1 MFRLNTRFHIL
12 RHKIVF
18 SPLLIVPS
26 LVLILYCGTAESREP
41 ASTNIPLD
49 SPVYLY
55 LDKLIGMGLI
65 TSDISGIRPYTKA
78 EAARMALEAE
88 KNLEIFEG
96 SKARFAA
103 ELLQRVKQLA
113 PREMAIKT
121 GSDEVPLFSVD
132 PVASM
137 RVRNVYLD
145 GTARSYER
153 PVHDPGN
160 DGVFGIGS
168 GLRPVNPY
176 PSPVQQHGVEGT
188 PLLEGNEGA
197 RYLNGENAQFHFSTA
212 AFLTRY
218 SAALIEPLV
227 LYQRSGATRVYL
239 NKGYFKLGGGAFE
252 VEVGRDA
259 AWLGPG
265 NRTAITLSNNSR
277 NLDLIKLSSPE
288 PVTVPYLG
296 ALKYALLLSRLD
308 RTETN
313 GVVRQP
319 WFYALKLAV
328 KPVKSLEIGFNLG
341 RQQGG
346 PGVSNSFGDTVRGL
360 LGGTG
365 SDNSNSVAG
374 FDFRLRIP
382 SLRNMELYGE
392 LSGEDTASFW
402 PIVESYVA
410 GIYLP
415 NLTSD
420 GRNELRLEYYYGNNI
435 LSTNGTFP
443 EGYLYRGMNLGPF
456 QGGAA
461 QQLFVRFTHFFS
473 ALNYL
478 SLDYIRTV
486 RGNQGTVTVN
496 SQGNFDPQGTL
507 QAEERA
513 NAGRISWSFPVS
525 RNLDMTAMYG
535 YERISNFNLKSGVD
549 QTNQLVRVDLG
560 FKY

>member
-1 MFRLNTRFHIL
+1 MKLLFSGRGTTRS
-12 RHKIVF
+12 V
-18 SPLLIVPS
+18 LLATLS
-26 LVLILYCGTAESREP
+26 AVLLFISSAAECSEP

-65 TSDISGIRPYTKA
+65 TSDIRGIKPYTRA

-88 KNLEIFEG
+88 RNLESLEG
-96 SKARFAA
+96 RKARFAT
-103 ELLQRVKQLA
+103 EIVHRITQLTQREVS
-113 PREMAIKT
+113 IKT
-121 GSDEVPLFSVD
+121 ASEETPLFSVA
-132 PVASM
+132 PIASM
-137 RVRNVYLD
+137 RLRNVYLD
-145 GTARSYER
+145 GSARSYER

-168 GLRPVNPY
+168 GLRPANPY

-197 RYLNGENAQFHFSTA
+197 RYLNGENAQFQFSA
-212 AFLTRY
+212 EAYLTRY
-218 SAALIEPLV
+218 SAAQIEPLV
-227 LYQRSGATRVYL
+227 LYQRTGGTQVYL
-239 NKGYFKLGGGAFE
+239 NKGYLKLGGGGFE

-259 AWLGPG
+259 TWLGPG
-265 NRTAITLSNNSR
+265 NRTAITLSNNAR

-288 PVTVPYLG
+288 PITVPYLG
-296 ALKYALLLSRLD
+296 ALKYALLVSRLD
-308 RTETN
+308 RTNTG

-319 WFYALKLAV
+319 WFYAIKLAL
-328 KPVKSLEIGFNLG
+328 KPVKSLEIGLNLG

-346 PGVSNSFGDTVRGL
+346 PGVNNSFGDTVRGL

-435 LSTNGTFP
+435 LSTNGTYP

-461 QQLFVRFTHFFS
+461 QQLFVRLTHFFS
-473 ALNYL
+473 ARNYL

-496 SQGNFDPQGTL
+496 GQGKFDPQGTL

-525 RNLDMTAMYG
+525 KSLDMTATYG
-535 YERISNFNLKSGVD
+535 YERIGNFNLRSGVD
-549 QTNQLVRVDLG
+549 QSNQLVRIDLG
-560 FKY
+560 YNY

>member
-1 MFRLNTRFHIL
+1 MCRVNVYPLIG
-12 RHKIVF
+12 VF
-18 SPLLIVPS
+18 FLLLLLFARS
-26 LVLILYCGTAESREP
+26 AESAEP

-55 LDKLIGMGLI
+55 LDKLIGLGLI
-65 TSDISGIRPYTKA
+65 TSDIRGIKPYSRA

-88 KNLEIFEG
+88 QNLGNLEG
-96 SKARFAA
+96 KKGRFAA
-103 ELLQRVKQLA
+103 ELVQRIKQLA
-113 PREMAIKT
+113 TREVSLKT
-121 GSDEVPLFSVD
+121 GMDEVSTFSFT
-132 PVASM
+132 PIASA
-137 RVRNVYLD
+137 RLRSVYLD
-145 GTARSYER
+145 GVARSYER

-197 RYLNGENAQFHFSTA
+197 RYLKNVNVQFQFSA
-212 AFLTRY
+212 EAHLTRY
-218 SAALIEPLV
+218 AAALIEPLV
-227 LYQRSGATRVYL
+227 LYQRSGSTEVYV
-239 NKGYFKLGGGAFE
+239 NKGYLKLGGGSFE
-252 VEVGRDA
+252 LEVGRDA

-265 NRTAITLSNNSR
+265 TRTAITLSNNTR
-277 NLDLIKLSSPE
+277 NLDLVKLSSPE
-288 PVTVPYLG
+288 PVSVPYLG
-296 ALKYALLLSRLD
+296 ALKYALMVSQLD
-308 RTETN
+308 RTDTN

-319 WFYALKLAV
+319 WFYAFKLAV
-328 KPVKSLEIGFNLG
+328 KPTNSLEIGLNLG

-346 PGVSNSFGDTVRGL
+346 TGVNNSFGATVRGL

-365 SDNSNSVAG
+365 ADNSNSVAG
-374 FDFRLRIP
+374 FDIRLRIP
-382 SLRNMELYGE
+382 RWNNMELYGE
-392 LSGEDTASFW
+392 LSGEDAASFW

-420 GRNELRLEYYYGNNI
+420 GRNELRFEFYYGNNI

-443 EGYLYRGMNLGPF
+443 EGYMYRGMNLGPF

-461 QQLFVRFTHFFS
+461 QQLSLRFTHFFS
-473 ALNYL
+473 PRNYL

-486 RGNQGTVTVN
+486 RGNQGTVRVN
-496 SQGNFDPQGTL
+496 RLGSFDPLGTM
-507 QAEERA
+507 QAEETA

-525 RNLDMTAMYG
+525 KGLDMHAMYG
-535 YERISNFNLKSGVD
+535 FERIENFNLRDGVG
-549 QTNQLVRVDLG
+549 QNNHLIKIDLG
-560 FKY
+560 YNY

>member
-1 MFRLNTRFHIL
+1 MKKMPFLPYSLHNIPLSAVMLLLLFL
-12 RHKIVF
+12 CC
-18 SPLLIVPS
+18 SP
-26 LVLILYCGTAESREP
+26 AESREP

-49 SPVYLY
+49 SPIYLY
-55 LDKLIGMGLI
+55 LDKLIGLGLI
-65 TSDISGIRPYTKA
+65 TSDIRGIKPYSRA

-88 KNLEIFEG
+88 HNLEILEG
-96 SKARFAA
+96 RKARFAA
-103 ELLQRVKQLA
+103 ELVARIKQLT
-113 PREMAIKT
+113 PREVSIKT
-121 GSDEVPLFSVD
+121 GRDEVPVFSVT
-132 PVASM
+132 PISSARLTS
-137 RVRNVYLD
+137 VYLD
-145 GTARSYER
+145 GAARSYER

-197 RYLNGENAQFHFSTA
+197 RYLNGVNLQFQFSSEA
-212 AFLTRY
+212 YLTGY

-227 LYQRSGATRVYL
+227 LYQRSGDTSVYL
-239 NKGYFKLGGGAFE
+239 NKGYLKLGGGSFE
-252 VEVGRDA
+252 VEIGRDA

-277 NLDLIKLSSPE
+277 NLDLVKLSSPE
-288 PVTVPYLG
+288 PVAVPYLG

-308 RTETN
+308 RSETN

-319 WFYALKLAV
+319 WFYALKLSV
-328 KPVKSLEIGFNLG
+328 KPTKTLEIGLNLG

-374 FDFRLRIP
+374 FDVRMRFP
-382 SLRNMELYGE
+382 ALRNMELYGE

-420 GRNELRLEYYYGNNI
+420 GRNEMRLEYYYGNNI
-435 LSTNGTFP
+435 LSSNSTFP

-461 QQLFVRFTHFFS
+461 QQLFARLTHFFS
-473 ALNYL
+473 ARNYL
-478 SLDYIRTV
+478 SLDYIRTL
-486 RGNQGTVTVN
+486 RGNQGTVRVN
-496 SQGNFDPQGTL
+496 NQGNFDPQGTL

-513 NAGRISWSFPVS
+513 NAGRISWNFPVS
-525 RNLDMTAMYG
+525 KSLDMSAIYAF
-535 YERISNFNLKSGVD
+535 EKIENFNLRSGVD
-549 QTNQLVRVDLG
+549 QNNHLVRVNLG
-560 FKY
+560 FNY